1 MSDIALWYVDM
12 RRRQDG
18 ISGPAEIH
26 QIGFDLPRL
35 NTGMYTILSAMKIV
49 YFLSSRHAIVDSSHN
64 VVAEQFSSS
73 RQGSCR
79 VVVI

>member
-1 MSDIALWYVDM
+1 MWYVDM